1 MESLEN
7 VVILLRVKQDALLAP
22 LEFPSQVTNTTFL
35 ASIKLLRKKEHW
47 EYSMPVEKWKI
58 NTLISIFWDC
68 NSLGSLFKC
77 LKLNTGVKRGK
88 TISSLV
94 FFL

>member
-7 VVILLRVKQDALLAP
+7 VVILVRVKQDALLAP

-47 EYSMPVEKWKI
+47 EYIMPVEKWKI
-58 NTLISIFWDC
+58 NTLISIFWDY
-68 NSLGSLFKC
+68 NSLGSLLKC
-77 LKLNTGVKRGK
+77 LKLNIGVKRGK